1 MDSWNLFSKIDYLI
15 GIDVQIRV
23 TFNINVTTNFS
34 MYLLHL
40 SFSPQ
45 KKKHQIFFGYLR
57 IRSQIPA
64 SEVATFLILMMQV
77 HLRGHVRISIQI
89 DICAVLSMMWTCYE
103 MQRGENITVEKIKTG
118 KRVSGSGAFTGC
130 CISFILFD
138 TSCEFERGWVRII
151 AASYYHSYYRDT
163 GFMI

>member
-34 MYLLHL
+34 IYLLHL

-64 SEVATFLILMMQV
+64 SEIATFLILMMQV

-103 MQRGENITVEKIKTG
+103 MQRGENITVEKVKTG
-118 KRVSGSGAFTGC
+118 KRVSGSGAFTVVAA
-130 CISFILFD
+130 FPLFCSTRHANSNVD
-138 TSCEFERGWVRII
+138 GYALLRPVITIVII
-151 AASYYHSYYRDT
+151 ATLDL
-163 GFMI
+163 